1 MIGIDHNHE
10 KIFRLVADAASEIG
24 QPVYVVGGFVR
35 DFYLNRDRSDED
47 YDIDFVTV
55 GSGIALAEKVAELL
69 HVHKVSVFKQFGTA
83 HIHYHKYDL
92 EFVGARK
99 ESYSRDSRNPV
110 VEDGSLEDD
119 QKRRDF
125 TINAMS
131 WSLNKDHFGE
141 LIDPF
146 GGIRDL
152 NEGIIRTPLD
162 PDQTFDDDPL
172 RMMRA
177 IRFACQ
183 LNFTIEENTL
193 ESITRL
199 KERIHIIS
207 SERITDELN
216 KIIEC
221 QLPSIGFR
229 ILFETGLLKE
239 FFPEMH
245 QLHGVQT
252 VNGISHKDN
261 FWHTLQ
267 VLDNVAQ
274 VSNNLWL
281 RWAAILH
288 DIAKPPTQRFDPDIG
303 WTFYGHDALGAT
315 WTKRIFR
322 RFNLPLDDRLK
333 YVQTLV
339 RLHLR
344 PIALVDDGVTD
355 SAIRRLLFDAQDY
368 IDDLM
373 MLCRADITSKNDR
386 KVKRY
391 LKNFDHV
398 EQRMKEVEEKDRL
411 RNWQPPVR
419 GDEIMERLNLKPGKE
434 VGLIKSAIENA
445 IMDGVIPN
453 EYESALKYMYQ
464 IKDTVLHPDP
474 QSTSPDAAPRSD

>member
-1 MIGIDHNHE
+1 LIGIDLNHE

-83 HIHYHKYDL
+83 HIHYNNYDL

-131 WSLNKDHFGE
+131 WSLNNDRFGE

-152 NEGIIRTPLD
+152 NEGVIRTPLD

-183 LNFTIEENTL
+183 LNFTIEKNTL
-193 ESITRL
+193 ESISRL

-252 VNGISHKDN
+252 VNGISH
-261 FWHTLQ
+261 
-267 VLDNVAQ
+267 
-274 VSNNLWL
+274 
-281 RWAAILH
+281 
-288 DIAKPPTQRFDPDIG
+288 
-303 WTFYGHDALGAT
+303 
-315 WTKRIFR
+315 
-322 RFNLPLDDRLK
+322 
-333 YVQTLV
+333 
-339 RLHLR
+339 
-344 PIALVDDGVTD
+344 
-355 SAIRRLLFDAQDY
+355 
-368 IDDLM
+368 
-373 MLCRADITSKNDR
+373 
-386 KVKRY
+386 
-391 LKNFDHV
+391 
-398 EQRMKEVEEKDRL
+398 
-411 RNWQPPVR
+411 
-419 GDEIMERLNLKPGKE
+419 
-434 VGLIKSAIENA
+434 
-445 IMDGVIPN
+445 
-453 EYESALKYMYQ
+453 
-464 IKDTVLHPDP
+464 
-474 QSTSPDAAPRSD
+474 